1 MWSAKVISWIKNIAR
16 FLVLSYLSKF
26 LSIYIK
32 GGIKITGRF
41 VQIWDHITTLLN
53 TATIRLCNRAWSSTL
68 PMDSMKISILQ
79 LWLDI
84 MCCFRDKYETAN
96 CKKELCTWPLLIN
109 KFSEALKPQ
118 NPKVTSS
125 KPRGRLGF
133 FSVSSSWQI
142 NDIYLF
148 TISKFKIYHLLYS
161 AIKAYLPE
169 IWRISQTL
177 YITKLLVVRMFERKE
192 VVTKITTN
200 CRSCLKCN
208 TFLISISFVALFH
221 SRLEPLKLKKWYT
234 IQCNSESCVSQFLLV
249 KVSINHRPLSKSSAY
264 QIPTTSILNHNTQKF
279 NTQLWHFCWN
289 TDETLTFLKLF

>member
-68 PMDSMKISILQ
+68 PVDSMKISILQ

-84 MCCFRDKYETAN
+84 MCCFRDKCETEN
-96 CKKELCTWPLLIN
+96 CKTELCTWPLLIN

-118 NPKVTSS
+118 NAKVTSS
-125 KPRGRLGF
+125 EPCGRLGF

-148 TISKFKIYHLLYS
+148 TISKFKIYHLPYS

-169 IWRISQTL
+169 IWRIWRISQTL
-177 YITKLLVVRMFERKE
+177 VHHQIISCKNVWKKRSNGKNNCQLQELLKMQHFFSFNFFFCLVPFQAGTTQIEE
-192 VVTKITTN
+192 VIY
-200 CRSCLKCN
+200 
-208 TFLISISFVALFH
+208 
-221 SRLEPLKLKKWYT
+221 YT
-234 IQCNSESCVSQFLLV
+234 M
-249 KVSINHRPLSKSSAY
+249 
-264 QIPTTSILNHNTQKF
+264 
-279 NTQLWHFCWN
+279 
-289 TDETLTFLKLF
+289 